1 MMSCLD
7 DDNKSTR
14 LYVCKLFI
22 ILFNNYRTRFTK
34 DQLHLLYPEFI
45 KRLDDHSDEIRFE
58 ILKAFSI
65 YIDCLN
71 NDYDKILYQAHLKVI
86 FENLLLY
93 LDDANFDIQLKVFG
107 KKYYLKKTS

>member
-1 MMSCLD
+1 MTSCLD

-14 LYVCKLFI
+14 LYVCKLFS
-22 ILFNNYRTRFTK
+22 ILFNNYSKRFTK

-58 ILKAFSI
+58 ILKVFSI

-71 NDYDKILYQAHLKVI
+71 INYDKILYQAHMQVI
-86 FENLLLY
+86 YENLLLY
-93 LDDANFDIQLKVFG
+93 LDDSNFDVQLKVFG
-107 KKYYLKKTS
+107 KR